1 MIPRV
6 HAYTDR
12 ISLAVCVFFSYF
24 RAEKPKCMNIKDQ
37 QAKNV
42 LFWDKHGIKSLFEKN
57 IPEVVRW
64 AKMSPDEAGF
74 VGLLREKICECFPDG
89 RNTGLLLRMTG
100 QEGQRV
106 HEISRDED
114 IGLDTFS
121 MLWRVLSQEDG
132 TEDVSEDFL
141 LDLYF
146 LFLGCKSS
154 MPVDRPERSSVVKWM
169 RRWPDGMN
177 ERVLSVREE
186 NKRRI
191 INVLIQKVALR
202 KSSSGRYV
210 FPDGSTETEKRLLVE
225 NWWNDYHF
233 HLAMAA
239 KTPQELN
246 RMLGNKLSPDTLRL
260 YRKAQEKG
268 MPVFVTPYYLSLLD
282 PSGEGYDDAAI
293 RSYVLYSEG
302 LVETFGRIRAW
313 EREDVVEP
321 GKPNVAGWLLP
332 EGRNIHR
339 RYPEVAILIPDTKGR
354 ACGGLCASCQRMY
367 DFQSKRLN
375 FDLESL
381 RPKENW
387 KTRLN
392 RLMAYFEQDTQLR
405 DILITGGDA
414 LMSENATLR
423 YLLHAVYQMAVR
435 KRKANEG
442 RPEGAKYA
450 ELQRVRLGTRLPV
463 YLPMR
468 INKELLDVLREFRE
482 QAASIGVRQFFVQ
495 THFQSPLE
503 VTPEAREALRKIM
516 ATGWM
521 VTNQLVYNVAAS
533 RRGHTAKL
541 RKVLNELGV
550 VCYYTFS
557 VKGFEENYEVFAPNA
572 RSMQE
577 VCEEKQAGRM
587 SPTEERE
594 LSDALLRGDKPAT
607 VFKQFCARHA
617 LPFVA
622 TDRNVLNLPGIGKS
636 MTFKLAGIAADGRR
650 ILRFSHD
657 HTRRH
662 SPVIHRMEDMY
673 IVENKSIR
681 HYLLQLH
688 DMGERISEYAG
699 LWDYTEGD
707 TEPRFPFFEY
717 PEQDFKVT
725 EQLSHFSFLP

>member
-1 MIPRV
+1 
-6 HAYTDR
+6 
-12 ISLAVCVFFSYF
+12 
-24 RAEKPKCMNIKDQ
+24 MNIKDQ

>member
-1 MIPRV
+1 MLAFQV
-6 HAYTDR
+6 
-12 ISLAVCVFFSYF
+12 SLAVRNILFILE
-24 RAEKPKCMNIKDQ
+24 RKNKQDTRHMNIENQLTKELLSFDKQKLILLFDQ
-37 QAKNV
+37 N
-42 LFWDKHGIKSLFEKN
+42 L
-57 IPEVVRW
+57 PEVIRW
-64 AKMSPDEAGF
+64 ARQCSDESEF
-74 VGLLREKICECFPDG
+74 VSLLRQEISATFSAGK
-89 RNTGLLLRMTG
+89 NAALLMRMLEH
-100 QEGQRV
+100 EGHCV
-106 HEISRDED
+106 HESSRDED
-114 IGLDTFS
+114 IRLETFS
-121 MLWRVLSQEDG
+121 LLWRVLARKEG
-132 TEDVSEDFL
+132 AEKVAEDFL
-141 LDLYF
+141 LDMYF
-146 LFLGCKSS
+146 LFLGCKNN
-154 MPVDRPERSSVVKWM
+154 VAVGCPERSDVIKWM

-177 ERVLSVREE
+177 ERVLAVREE

-191 INVLIQKVALR
+191 IEVLVQKIALR
-202 KSSSGRYV
+202 KSTAGRYV
-210 FPDGSTETEKRLLVE
+210 FPEGSTAAEKRKFVE
-225 NWWNDYHF
+225 TWWNDYRF

-246 RMLGNKLSPDTLRL
+246 RMLGNSLSADTLRL

-282 PSGEGYDDAAI
+282 PTAGAYDDAAI

-302 LVETFGRIRAW
+302 LVDTFGQIRAW
-313 EREDVVEP
+313 EREDLVEP

-339 RYPEVAILIPDTKGR
+339 RYPDVAILIPDTKGR

-375 FDLESL
+375 FDLDSL

-387 KTRLN
+387 ITRLN
-392 RLMAYFEQDTQLR
+392 RLMAYFEEDTQLR

-423 YLLHAVYQMAVR
+423 HLLHAVYQMAVR
-435 KRKANEG
+435 KRKANES
-442 RPEGAKYA
+442 RPDGAKYA

-468 INKELLDVLREFRE
+468 INDELLDVLREFRE
-482 QAASIGVRQFFVQ
+482 QASAVGVRQFIIQ

-503 VTPEAREALRKIM
+503 VTPEAREALQKIM
-516 ATGWM
+516 ATGWV

-541 RKVLNELGV
+541 RKVLNRLGV

-557 VKGFEENYEVFAPNA
+557 VKGFEENYEVFVPNA

-577 VCEEKQAGRM
+577 TCEEKRIGRM
-587 SPTEERE
+587 SPEEDRE
-594 LSDALLRGDKPAT
+594 LTEALLCGSRPAHDL
-607 VFKQFCARHA
+607 KQFCLRHA

-636 MTFKLAGIAADGRR
+636 MTFKLIGIAADGRR
-650 ILRFSHD
+650 ILQFCHD

-662 SPVIHRMEDMY
+662 SPVIHHMADMY
-673 IVENKSIR
+673 IIENKSLR
-681 HYLLQLH
+681 HYLQQLQK
-688 DMGERISEYAG
+688 MGERPAEYAG
-699 LWDYTEGD
+699 LWDYAEGD
-707 TEPRFPFFEY
+707 TETRFSFFEY
-717 PEQDFKVT
+717 PEQNFRVT
-725 EQLSHFSFLP
+725 EQLSNYSPLP

>member
-1 MIPRV
+1 MLAFQV
-6 HAYTDR
+6 
-12 ISLAVCVFFSYF
+12 SLAVRNILFILE
-24 RAEKPKCMNIKDQ
+24 RKNKQDTRHMNIENQLTKELLSFDKQKLILLFDQ
-37 QAKNV
+37 N
-42 LFWDKHGIKSLFEKN
+42 L
-57 IPEVVRW
+57 PEVIRW
-64 AKMSPDEAGF
+64 ARQCSDESEF
-74 VGLLREKICECFPDG
+74 VSLLRQGISATFSAGK
-89 RNTGLLLRMTG
+89 NAALLMRMLEH
-100 QEGQRV
+100 EGKRV
-106 HEISRDED
+106 HESSRDED
-114 IGLDTFS
+114 IRLETFS
-121 MLWRVLSQEDG
+121 LLWRVLARKEG
-132 TEDVSEDFL
+132 AEKVAEDFL
-141 LDLYF
+141 LDMYF
-146 LFLGCKSS
+146 LFLGCKNN
-154 MPVDRPERSSVVKWM
+154 VAVGCPERSDVIKWM

-177 ERVLSVREE
+177 ERVLAVREE

-191 INVLIQKVALR
+191 IEVLVQKIALR
-202 KSSSGRYV
+202 KSTAGRYV
-210 FPDGSTETEKRLLVE
+210 FPEGSTAAEKRKFVE
-225 NWWNDYHF
+225 TWWNDYRF

-246 RMLGNKLSPDTLRL
+246 RMLGNSLSADTLRL

-282 PSGEGYDDAAI
+282 PTAGAYDDAAI

-302 LVETFGRIRAW
+302 LVDTFGQIRAW
-313 EREDVVEP
+313 EREDLVEP

-339 RYPEVAILIPDTKGR
+339 RYPDVAILIPDTKGR

-375 FDLESL
+375 FDLDSL

-387 KTRLN
+387 RTRLN
-392 RLMAYFEQDTQLR
+392 RLMAYFEEDTQLR

-423 YLLHAVYQMAVR
+423 HLLHAVYQMAVR
-435 KRKANEG
+435 KRKANES
-442 RPEGAKYA
+442 RPDGAKYA

-468 INKELLDVLREFRE
+468 INDELLDVLREFRE
-482 QAASIGVRQFFVQ
+482 QASAVGVRQFIIQ

-503 VTPEAREALRKIM
+503 VTPEAREALQKIM
-516 ATGWM
+516 ATGWV

-541 RKVLNELGV
+541 RKVLNRLGV

-557 VKGFEENYEVFAPNA
+557 VKGFEENYEVFVPNA

-577 VCEEKQAGRM
+577 TCEEKRIGRM
-587 SPTEERE
+587 SPEEDRE
-594 LSDALLRGDKPAT
+594 LTEALLCGSRPAHDL
-607 VFKQFCARHA
+607 KQFCLRHA

-636 MTFKLAGIAADGRR
+636 MTFKLIGIAADGRR
-650 ILRFSHD
+650 ILQFSHD

-662 SPVIHRMEDMY
+662 SPVIHYMADIY
-673 IVENKSIR
+673 IIENKSLR
-681 HYLLQLH
+681 HYLQQLQN
-688 DMGERISEYAG
+688 MGERLGEYAG

-707 TEPRFPFFEY
+707 TETRFSFFEY
-717 PEQDFKVT
+717 PEQNFRVT
-725 EQLSHFSFLP
+725 EQLSNYSPLP